1 MAELSTMTVKPPNLD
16 PIAVYMNDIAPG
28 RGELTVT
35 CYGLA
40 WTCYWG
46 GMGED
51 RTVRQ
56 FVAGTGPDY
65 IAGCLI
71 CGRDQFS
78 ANQRTHKREVEYLT
92 RIAEAVINA
101 AKDAPEVPRG

>member
-1 MAELSTMTVKPPNLD
+1 MAELSTMTLKPLNLD

-46 GMGED
+46 GMGDD

-65 IAGCLI
+65 VANCLI
-71 CGRDQFS
+71 RGRNQFP
-78 ANQRTHKREVEYLT
+78 AAVRNQGREFAYLT
-92 RIAEAVINA
+92 RITEAVINA
-101 AKDAPEVPRG
+101 AKAAPEVPRG